1 MWSWYLGENADEVS
15 TYAAPARAEDL
26 SGLPTSYVLCAG
38 LDPLR
43 DEGLSYARRLMEAG
57 VAVELHLAPSIP
69 HGFASVPSAAISQ
82 RLLNEQVDVLRGA
95 FRARGGS
102 L

>member
-1 MWSWYLGENADEVS
+1 MWSWYLGKNIHNVS
-15 TYAAPARAEDL
+15 PYAAPARAEDL
-26 SGLPTSYVLCAG
+26 SNLPAAYILCAG

-43 DEGLSYARRLMEAG
+43 DEGLNYARRLIEAE

-69 HGFASVPSAAISQ
+69 HGFASIPSASISE
-82 RLLNEQVDVLRGA
+82 RLLKEQVEVLQSV
-95 FRARGGS
+95 FRSMRDD